1 MVISF
6 YLHII
11 VVLFFHFFIQKL

>member
-1 MVISF
+1 MVI

-11 VVLFFHFFIQKL
+11 VVLFFHFFIQKP

>member
-11 VVLFFHFFIQKL
+11 VVLFFHFFIQKP